1 MGYRN
6 HCDRHIELK
15 LINKNTGNPSG
26 QNDRQGKDLTGQL
39 QILAGHCPIFLQKIT
54 GRYF

>member
-1 MGYRN
+1 LAR
-6 HCDRHIELK
+6 RHIELK

-39 QILAGHCPIFLQKIT
+39 QILAGHCPMT
-54 GRYF
+54 SRYF